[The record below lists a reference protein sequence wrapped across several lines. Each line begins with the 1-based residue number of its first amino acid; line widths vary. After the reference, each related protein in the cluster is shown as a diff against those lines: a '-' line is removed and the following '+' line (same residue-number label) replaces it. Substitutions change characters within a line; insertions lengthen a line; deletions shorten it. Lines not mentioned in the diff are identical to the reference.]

1 MQPAHFDETLE
12 AFRKRAAFRPFT
24 VALVN
29 GDRFEVDHADAI
41 VVRDG
46 VAIFV
51 APGGTPVVF
60 DHEGVS
66 QIKGDLSATGS
77 TRKPRPPV
85 TV

>member
-1 MQPAHFDETLE
+1 MQPALFDKKLG
-12 AFRKRAAFRPFT
+12 AFHKRAPFRPFT

-29 GDRFEVDHADAI
+29 GYRFEVDHADAL

-66 QIKGDLSATGS
+66 QIEGDLSTTG
-77 TRKPRPPV
+77 PA
-85 TV
+85 

>member
-1 MQPAHFDETLE
+1 MQPALFDETLR
-12 AFRKRAAFRPFT
+12 AFRKRAPFRPFT

-29 GDRFEVDHADAI
+29 GDRFEVGHADAL

-66 QIKGDLSATGS
+66 QIEGDLSATG
-77 TRKPRPPV
+77 PGGPHEPGRP
-85 TV
+85 